1 MHSTRI
7 PAVPGFS
14 LLFLSLSLCWSAAAQ
29 AQAAQPAGA
38 AAAASTGAADAGPG
52 GAAVQTLSAVR
63 VVGIHEPLRGDLPPA
78 YAGGQ
83 VARGGSLGIL
93 GNRDY
98 MDTPFSVTSYTAQTM
113 QDQQAR
119 SINDVVK
126 NDASV
131 RTVWSDSGY
140 SSQFAIRG
148 FPVQGQDMAINGVYG
163 IVPPQLTNS
172 LGMFERVEVLRGP
185 SAFLNGMAPSGAVG
199 GTVNLVT
206 KRATD
211 KPIAQVTESYVS
223 NGQFGTQ
230 IDLGRRL
237 GDEQRL
243 GIRFNATYQNGDTG
257 VDDQSLRVG
266 SAALGLD
273 YRGDHYRLSADV
285 GYQNFRADNPSRPI
299 YTASGDF
306 TIPAAPSGT
315 LNPGQSWYYAKSE
328 DTFGMV
334 HGEVDLA
341 PNLTAYA
348 TAGGRRND
356 FLGLYNFMYL
366 QNGNGDFRATEYY
379 QPTYS
384 NTWTLLGGL
393 TGKLDTGP
401 LHHTLNFSAST
412 LDTDFGVLA
421 QVAGTYS
428 GSNLYDPI
436 AVPQP
441 GLAGLKSS
449 APRTMHSVLNS
460 VALADTIS
468 MLDDRLQFTAGIRH
482 QNVKVTNYSALTGAQ
497 TSTYDQGAYTPAFAV
512 VVKPLEPLSLYA
524 NYTQGLSQGP
534 IAPVSVANAGEAFA
548 PVKSEQYEVGA
559 KVDFGRYGGSLSYFE
574 IKQPS
579 GFVDTAAN
587 LYRMDG
593 EQRNRGVE
601 LNAFGEVA
609 RGVRLLGGVSF
620 IDGKLTSTA
629 GGANDGNKA
638 VGVPDTMLNVG
649 AEWDVPYLAGLTLSA
664 RYIYTS
670 SQYYNVTNTQKIPSW
685 DRVDIGARY
694 KTRVAGHDVTLRAG
708 VENLFNRDYWAA
720 ATSSFGL
727 ARGTPRTYLLSATV
741 NF

>member
-1 MHSTRI
+1 MS
-7 PAVPGFS
+7 GLS
-14 LLFLSLSLCWSAAAQ
+14 LLALALSLCWSPGTRAQ
-29 AQAAQPAGA
+29 AVTQRSGS
-38 AAAASTGAADAGPG
+38 AAAASTNAGAPG
-52 GAAVQTLSAVR
+52 SGQDTAAVQTLSAVT
-63 VVGIHEPLRGDLPPA
+63 VVGMREPLRGALPPA

-83 VARGGSLGIL
+83 VARGGSLGVL
-93 GNRDY
+93 GNRDF
-98 MDTPFSVTSYTAQTM
+98 MDTPFSLTSYTAQAM

-119 SINDVVK
+119 SVNDVVK

-140 SSQFAIRG
+140 SSQFSIRG
-148 FPVQGQDMAINGVYG
+148 FPVQGQDMAVNGVYG

-185 SAFLNGMAPSGAVG
+185 SAMLNGMAPSGAVG

-211 KPIAQVTESYVS
+211 KPITQVTGSYVS

-243 GIRFNATYQNGDTG
+243 GIRFNAAYQDGDTS
-257 VDDQSLRVG
+257 VDDQRQRVG

-273 YRGDHYRLSADV
+273 YRGDHYRVSADI
-285 GYQNFRADNPSRPI
+285 GYQNLRADNPSRPI
-299 YTASGDF
+299 YTDNGNFA
-306 TIPAAPSGT
+306 IPGAPSGT
-315 LNPGQSWYYAKSE
+315 LNPGQSWYYARSE

-334 HGEVDLA
+334 HAEVDLA

-348 TAGGRRND
+348 TAGGRHNS
-356 FLGLYNFMYL
+356 FLGLYNFIYL
-366 QNGNGDFRATEYY
+366 QNGKGDFRANEYY

-384 NTWTLLGGL
+384 DTWTLLGGL

-412 LDTDFGVLA
+412 LDIDSGALA

-436 AVPQP
+436 AVSEPS
-441 GLAGLKSS
+441 LAGLKSS
-449 APRTMHSVLNS
+449 APRTAHSVLDS

-468 MLDDRLQFTAGIRH
+468 MLDDRVQFTAGIRH
-482 QNVKVTNYSALTGAQ
+482 QSVKVTNYSAVTGSQ
-497 TSTYDQGAYTPAFAV
+497 TSAYDEGAYTPAFAV
-512 VVKPLEPLSLYA
+512 IVKPLDSLSLYA
-524 NYTQGLSQGP
+524 NYMQGLSQGP
-534 IAPVSVANAGEAFA
+534 TAPLSAANAGAVFE

-559 KVDFGRYGGSLSYFE
+559 KVDFGRFGGSLSYFQ
-574 IKQPS
+574 IKQPN
-579 GFVDTAAN
+579 GFVDAATN
-587 LYRMDG
+587 LYGLDG

-620 IDGKLTSTA
+620 IDGRLTSTA

-638 VGVPDTMLNVG
+638 VGVPDTMLNLGV
-649 AEWDVPYLAGLTLSA
+649 EWDVPQLAGLTLSA

-694 KTRVAGHDVTLRAG
+694 KTRIVGHDVTLRAG
-708 VENLFNRDYWAA
+708 VENLFNRDYWAGA
-720 ATSSFGL
+720 STSFGL
-727 ARGTPRTYLLSATV
+727 ARGTPRTYLLSATM